1 MENEH
6 QKRKRKYKKY
16 KIREKRD
23 ENNDKD
29 DCKRFMIRENR
40 KKLKY
45 AFEKKIEEWWLH
57 KNKYLS
63 KRDENRKK

>member
-1 MENEH
+1 MENEY

-40 KKLKY
+40 KKQ
-45 AFEKKIEEWWLH
+45 
-57 KNKYLS
+57 
-63 KRDENRKK
+63 